1 MKLTIINGTNRIG
14 NKSLATSRLVQEIAD
29 SQGFE
34 THLVTLDNFDSLFR
48 GEYLTFENA
57 SKAQLGD
64 LNAINDAKYL
74 VFVVPTYHHGIPSPL
89 KNFLDL
95 VDEPELFSRN
105 VIGIISSNKS
115 GRDGARQTAQVIN
128 GYLAYNKAEAAYIH
142 PEIPIIN
149 YEEPDKER
157 IEKFLKTIAGMY

>member
-14 NKSLATSRLVQEIAD
+14 NRSLHISKLVQETAELHE
-29 SQGFE
+29 FE
-34 THLVTLDNFDSLFR
+34 TYLVTLESFDTLFR

-57 SKAQLGD
+57 NEAQLKD
-64 LNAINDAKYL
+64 LRAINDAKYL

-115 GRDGARQTAQVIN
+115 GRDGARQAAQVIN
-128 GYLAYNKAEAAYIH
+128 GYLAYNKAQAAYIH

-149 YEEPDKER
+149 YEEPDRER
-157 IEKFLKTIAGMY
+157 IERFLNTIAGM